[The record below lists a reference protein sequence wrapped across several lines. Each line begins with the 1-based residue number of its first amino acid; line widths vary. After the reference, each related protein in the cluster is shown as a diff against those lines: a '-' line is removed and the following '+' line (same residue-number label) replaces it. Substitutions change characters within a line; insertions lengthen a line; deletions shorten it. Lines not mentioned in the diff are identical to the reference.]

1 MPSAKPPVKK
11 RTGPI
16 PKPESELAKHCS
28 TSLRA
33 VVLSY
38 LEEIGGG
45 SESRGLRIAA
55 EYAFAQNYRP
65 TQTP

>member
-1 MPSAKPPVKK
+1 MPAKPPVKK

-16 PKPESELAKHCS
+16 PKPKGELARNKG

-33 VVLSY
+33 VVLAY
-38 LEEIGGG
+38 LAEIGTG

-55 EYAFAQNYRP
+55 EYAYAQNYRP